1 MFLTNTKRMPS
12 FGVII
17 KERKYIYMNWKLI
30 FITIDIFGRSGVKKT
45 GKIIE
50 FQNVF
55 CIECLTLI
63 VF

>member
-1 MFLTNTKRMPS
+1 MPS